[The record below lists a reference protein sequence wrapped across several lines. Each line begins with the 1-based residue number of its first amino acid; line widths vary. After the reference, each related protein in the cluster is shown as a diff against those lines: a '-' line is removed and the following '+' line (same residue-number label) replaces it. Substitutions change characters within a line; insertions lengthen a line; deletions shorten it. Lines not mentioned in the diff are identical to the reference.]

1 MQPEK
6 CHCFLSV
13 LPLLK
18 IYERHL
24 LHQAV
29 ATGGTQIQE
38 QKDWCLEQEK
48 LLLEKNG

>member
-6 CHCFLSV
+6 CHWFLSV

-48 LLLEKNG
+48 LLFEKNE